1 MNHLEALIVE
11 YLEWQGYIVRKNI
24 KIGKLSHGG
33 WSMEI
38 DVVGYRPANESV
50 PEDLV
55 HYESSIDAHSWD
67 VRERRFKKKFS
78 IALQHIKTDI
88 FPWLGS
94 SICPIRQVAV
104 LISHPKNRHEI
115 AGARIQSID
124 ELLNEVGQKI
134 RIQGPV
140 ARNAIPETYPLLRTI
155 QFIHCG
161 YYKAL

>member
-1 MNHLEALIVE
+1 
-11 YLEWQGYIVRKNI
+11 
-24 KIGKLSHGG
+24 
-33 WSMEI
+33 MEI
-38 DVVGYRPANESV
+38 DVVGYRPATKLA

-55 HYESSIDAHSWD
+55 HYESSIDAHSWEM
-67 VRERRFKKKFS
+67 RERRFKKKFS
-78 IALQHIKTDI
+78 IALRHIKNDI
-88 FPWLGS
+88 FPWLES
-94 SICPIRQVAV
+94 STCPVRQIAV

-124 ELLNEVGQKI
+124 ELLNEVGQKV
-134 RIQGPV
+134 RDQGPV